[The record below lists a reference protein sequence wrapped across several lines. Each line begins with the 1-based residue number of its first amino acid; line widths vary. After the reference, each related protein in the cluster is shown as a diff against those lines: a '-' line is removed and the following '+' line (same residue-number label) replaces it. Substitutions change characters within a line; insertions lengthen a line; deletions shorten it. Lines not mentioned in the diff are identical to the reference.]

1 MVPGV
6 GTGKPFKPRQ
16 AERMQPGALG
26 SEQQAQTMTASHETA
41 TLKFESAGLSS

>member
-16 AERMQPGALG
+16 AARMQPGSLRN
-26 SEQQAQTMTASHETA
+26 EQQAETVTASYEA